1 MKKVSNRHF
10 TLGHWPAGRVAADLC
25 PSFFRDSTHQ
35 KMEVAMSVI
44 ASNEA
49 LSKLRQE
56 ARRRRLLTEANRLR
70 QHTATPRHTYMTA
83 QRSTYEVTKPQIKM
97 FVSDWYT
104 DELSNRARIIKA
116 HGL

>member
-1 MKKVSNRHF
+1 
-10 TLGHWPAGRVAADLC
+10 
-25 PSFFRDSTHQ
+25 
-35 KMEVAMSVI
+35 MEVAMSVI

-83 QRSTYEVTKPQIKM
+83 PTYEVTKPQIKM

-104 DELSNRARIIKA
+104 GGLSSRARIIKA

>member
-1 MKKVSNRHF
+1 
-10 TLGHWPAGRVAADLC
+10 
-25 PSFFRDSTHQ
+25 
-35 KMEVAMSVI
+35 MSVI

-56 ARRRRLLTEANRLR
+56 ARRRRKSSAAN
-70 QHTATPRHTYMTA
+70 TATPRHTYMTA